1 MLSLFYQLNKSN
13 QSIWWS
19 KSEVISLKKENR
31 TQLGNPWVF
40 LLKLLTSIEDYC
52 RKYKPT
58 LSIRPA
64 EVDMTSQ
71 PVRLH

>member
-40 LLKLLTSIEDYC
+40 LLKLLTSSEDYC
-52 RKYKPT
+52 RKYKF
-58 LSIRPA
+58 
-64 EVDMTSQ
+64 
-71 PVRLH
+71 